1 MAKELMWVCGL
12 LPENTNKRIV
22 EICKEANR
30 NIGLSESV
38 FRFPLH
44 ISMKKSFYTISF
56 DEVKM
61 EIMEHIRKN
70 GVLHCRTSEVTCHRN
85 MLWLPV
91 EADGEIK
98 DWHNSLDE
106 ILLSKY
112 GILIDRFDV
121 EFEPHITLFTGVERE
136 EKLEG
141 MRKELT
147 DKIPPTEM
155 EISRFVIGSSAHGDE
170 YFNLEV

>member
-12 LPENTNKRIV
+12 LPEDTNKRIV

-56 DEVKM
+56 DEVKT
-61 EIMEHIRKN
+61 EILEHIRRN

-91 EADGEIK
+91 EANGEIK

-106 ILLSKY
+106 ILLSKC
-112 GILIDRFDV
+112 GILIDRFDKN
-121 EFEPHITLFTGVERE
+121 FEPHITLFMGENQE
-136 EKLEG
+136 GELEK
-141 MRKELT
+141 MKKELT
-147 DKIPPTEM
+147 DKILPAEI
-155 EISRFVIGSSAHGDE
+155 EISRFVIGASAHKDE
-170 YFNLEV
+170 ILNL